1 MSRTLGMIYSDRE
14 YFSIAKTF
22 SKSIFGLE
30 TTKIDSIVVI
40 CVNSNI
46 LNIGVGQE
54 WQDTIPEMVPQHP
67 CYQQMK
73 PRHLGLISSL
83 T

>member
-30 TTKIDSIVVI
+30 ITKIDSIVII
-40 CVNSNI
+40 CVNSN
-46 LNIGVGQE
+46 
-54 WQDTIPEMVPQHP
+54 T
-67 CYQQMK
+67 
-73 PRHLGLISSL
+73 LIITFERGKFQLSNDI
-83 T
+83 

>member
-22 SKSIFGLE
+22 SKLIFGLE
-30 TTKIDSIVVI
+30 ITKIDSIVII

-46 LNIGVGQE
+46 LIITFERGKFQLSNDI
-54 WQDTIPEMVPQHP
+54 
-67 CYQQMK
+67 
-73 PRHLGLISSL
+73 
-83 T
+83 

>member
-1 MSRTLGMIYSDRE
+1 MQGNLKSKNVLLGRGRGYRLLGSPLYDRLL
-14 YFSIAKTF
+14 SSGHKR
-22 SKSIFGLE
+22 
-30 TTKIDSIVVI
+30 
-40 CVNSNI
+40 
-46 LNIGVGQE
+46 NIGVGQE

>member
-1 MSRTLGMIYSDRE
+1 MLVQLQINQNATQQQ
-14 YFSIAKTF
+14 
-22 SKSIFGLE
+22 
-30 TTKIDSIVVI
+30 IDEARRNQLRMV
-40 CVNSNI
+40 CYC
-46 LNIGVGQE
+46 NIGVGQE

>member
-1 MSRTLGMIYSDRE
+1 MFSLPLGQ
-14 YFSIAKTF
+14 AK
-22 SKSIFGLE
+22 E
-30 TTKIDSIVVI
+30 ADTKGASQVHLKTVF
-40 CVNSNI
+40 
-46 LNIGVGQE
+46 NIGVGQE

>member
-1 MSRTLGMIYSDRE
+1 MRANFLRNGTSALALATLDKKRS
-14 YFSIAKTF
+14 F
-22 SKSIFGLE
+22 
-30 TTKIDSIVVI
+30 
-40 CVNSNI
+40 VNSGI
-46 LNIGVGQE
+46 VNIGVGQE

>member
-30 TTKIDSIVVI
+30 ITKIDSIVII

-46 LNIGVGQE
+46 LIITFERGKFQLSNDI
-54 WQDTIPEMVPQHP
+54 I
-67 CYQQMK
+67 
-73 PRHLGLISSL
+73 
-83 T
+83 